1 MLRRPWPSTRIRD
14 ESLAAPPLSALDA
27 VFIRQLRLQAWIGLY
42 RHEKIAPQ
50 TIELDLEIALP
61 ADGAVFR
68 TGKVADTI
76 DYGVVVEHI
85 RTLLAKERFGLVENL
100 AERVVDSLLR
110 EFKSPRIKVSI
121 AKLGVLRDAQRV
133 GVTIERSRE

>member
-1 MLRRPWPSTRIRD
+1 M
-14 ESLAAPPLSALDA
+14 DA

-61 ADGAVFR
+61 DDGAVFR

-76 DYGVVVEHI
+76 DYGMVVDRI
-85 RTLLAKERFGLVENL
+85 RTLLAKERFGLVESL
-100 AERVVDSLLR
+100 AERVAGSILE
-110 EFKSPRIKVSI
+110 EFDSPRVKVSV

-133 GVTIERSRE
+133 GVTIERGRK

>member
-1 MLRRPWPSTRIRD
+1 MAYVRIGDEESTRK
-14 ESLAAPPLSALDA
+14 SAMDA

-61 ADGAVFR
+61 PGSPVFR

-85 RTLLAKERFGLVENL
+85 RSLVAKERFGLVESL
-100 AERVVDSLLR
+100 AERIAGSILA
-110 EFKSPRIKVSI
+110 EFGSPRVKVSI
-121 AKLGVLRDAQRV
+121 AKLGVLRDAKQV
-133 GVTIERSRE
+133 GVVIERSAG

>member
-1 MLRRPWPSTRIRD
+1 M
-14 ESLAAPPLSALDA
+14 DA

-61 ADGAVFR
+61 QGSPVFR

-76 DYGVVVEHI
+76 DYGVVVEHV
-85 RTLLAKERFGLVENL
+85 RSLVAKERFGLVESL
-100 AERVVDSLLR
+100 AERIAASILA
-110 EFKSPRIKVSI
+110 EFGSPRVKVSI
-121 AKLGVLRDAQRV
+121 AKLGVLRDARQV
-133 GVTIERSRE
+133 GVVIERSAG

>member
-1 MLRRPWPSTRIRD
+1 M
-14 ESLAAPPLSALDA
+14 DA

-50 TIELDLEIALP
+50 TIEIDLEIALP
-61 ADGAVFR
+61 AGGTVFK
-68 TGKVADTI
+68 TGRVADTI

-85 RTLLAKERFGLVENL
+85 RTLVAKERFGLVESL
-100 AERVVDSLLR
+100 AERIADSILR
-110 EFKSPRIKVSI
+110 EFNSPRIKVSI

-133 GVTIERSRE
+133 GVTIERGGN

>member
-1 MLRRPWPSTRIRD
+1 
-14 ESLAAPPLSALDA
+14 LDA

-61 ADGAVFR
+61 ADSAVFR

-76 DYGVVVEHI
+76 DYGVVVEHV
-85 RTLLAKERFGLVENL
+85 RTLLANERFGLVESL
-100 AERVVDSLLR
+100 AERVAGSILK
-110 EFKSPRIKVSI
+110 EFNSPRIKVSV

-133 GVTIERSRE
+133 GVTIERGRK

>member
-1 MLRRPWPSTRIRD
+1 MAYARIRD
-14 ESLAAPPLSALDA
+14 ESLRESPALDA

-61 ADGAVFR
+61 PASPVFSS
-68 TGKVADTI
+68 GKVADTI

-85 RTLLAKERFGLVENL
+85 RALIAKERFGLVESL
-100 AERVVDSLLR
+100 AERIAASILA
-110 EFKSPRIKVSI
+110 EFGSPRVKVSI
-121 AKLGVLRDAQRV
+121 AKLGVLRDAKQV
-133 GVTIERSRE
+133 GVIIERSAG

>member
-1 MLRRPWPSTRIRD
+1 M
-14 ESLAAPPLSALDA
+14 DA

-50 TIELDLEIALP
+50 TIEIDLEIVLP
-61 ADGAVFR
+61 ADTAVFR

-85 RTLLAKERFGLVENL
+85 RALVTKERFGLVESL
-100 AERVVDSLLR
+100 AERIADSILR
-110 EFKSPRIKVSI
+110 EFNSPHIRLSI

-133 GVTIERSRE
+133 GVTMERSRK